1 MTLTR
6 WAVVVALAG
15 MVLASPI
22 DAGAIVI
29 FSDAGANAL
38 AIQDTVDAYRAAL
51 GDPNNGNAPGPL
63 ATGRR
68 EINWDGGG
76 PPVINGTAPATPFVV
91 FRNTRGATFTTPGA
105 GLTQAAATGGLL
117 SLDLINPTYAALFAP
132 FSPNRLFTPLGSN
145 VTDGFFSIPGSGG
158 TVAAGVRG
166 FGAVFSDVNLPDT
179 TTIAYF
185 DTDGDSLG
193 VFNVPAFAGDQTFSF
208 FGIITDA
215 NDLIG
220 SIRIVT
226 GSAALGPNES
236 PTLDLV
242 VMDDF
247 FYGEPQVPIA
257 QVPQPWPI
265 YLLGLGLLGLA
276 ALSRLG
282 RVGPRS

>member
-6 WAVVVALAG
+6 RAVVVALAG

-22 DAGAIVI
+22 DAGAIAI

-38 AIQDTVDAYRAAL
+38 AIQGTVDAYRAAL

-91 FRNTRGATFTTPGA
+91 FRNTRGATFTTPGV

-158 TVAAGVRG
+158 AVAAGVRG

-236 PTLDLV
+236 STLDLV

-247 FYGEPQVPIA
+247 FYSEPQVPIA

-265 YLLGLGLLGLA
+265 HLLGLGLLGLA

-282 RVGPRS
+282 RVRPRG